1 MTSESLPPVAQ
12 AARALV
18 AFRGDLPDMAPVF
31 ADADGQYASMS
42 SCATRHPHCRCTG
55 LLSGC
60 DVNGSSVWVR

>member
-42 SCATRHPHCRCTG
+42 SCATTG
-55 LLSGC
+55 
-60 DVNGSSVWVR
+60 RPPAATT